1 MLWAFSPLIAFIN
14 SSWPLWNTPGPHV
27 LSTTVPRTAEMGAQW
42 DLSSLCVQVGF
53 LLLSFL
59 YPSPMQGLLHW
70 VNSALAFL
78 LSRTEQTIIY
88 VYAWIHEILF
98 FTPAGSAYE
107 VSLLLDLD
115 MKYVSFPQEQKC
127 SIFSTD
133 ILLHI
138 NFIWDFYTRQLQRKQ
153 VFIRFHSP

>member
-1 MLWAFSPLIAFIN
+1 MGTRKNNSLNFDSWLLRSWNSTGRCSGLFPPLIAFIN

-88 VYAWIHEILF
+88 VYAWIHKILF

-107 VSLLLDLD
+107 VSLLLGLD
-115 MKYVSFPQEQKC
+115 MKYVL
-127 SIFSTD
+127 STRTEVFD
-133 ILLHI
+133 L
-138 NFIWDFYTRQLQRKQ
+138 FYWYPT
-153 VFIRFHSP
+153 SY

>member
-1 MLWAFSPLIAFIN
+1 MGTRKNNPLNFDSWLLRSWN
-14 SSWPLWNTPGPHV
+14 STGRCSGLFPPNCLHKQQLTFVKHSGPHV

-88 VYAWIHEILF
+88 VYAWIHKILF

-107 VSLLLDLD
+107 VSLLLGLD
-115 MKYVSFPQEQKC
+115 MKYVL
-127 SIFSTD
+127 STRTEVFD
-133 ILLHI
+133 L
-138 NFIWDFYTRQLQRKQ
+138 FYWYPT
-153 VFIRFHSP
+153 SY